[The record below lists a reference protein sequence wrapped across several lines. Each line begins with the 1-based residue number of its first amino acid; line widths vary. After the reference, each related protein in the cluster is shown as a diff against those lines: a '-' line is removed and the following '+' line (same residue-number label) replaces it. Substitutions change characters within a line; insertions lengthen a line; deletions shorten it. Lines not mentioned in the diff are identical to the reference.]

1 MGCWSPGV
9 WATEGSLTFVL
20 IGGISGSR
28 GRLLIKWSAG
38 YLSIQMNRSAAT
50 IFCTVT
56 IFCVVTVFEIS
67 SLWLPLQCSTMGQQK
82 TLQKQQEE
90 HLKNA
95 SSTISFLSIGL
106 SQHWI
111 LQDFYSLLDPQPH
124 TYNGSRVLVKLRS
137 VSFLWIAYI
146 TKSLLSFYHLSVW
159 APHVWRVFFGRKFGL
174 FFYLAGGHLRSPLKA
189 SITTFWLK
197 SSKGPDVE
205 NISCAD

>member
-1 MGCWSPGV
+1 MFWLKCSWNMGCWSPGV

-111 LQDFYSLLDPQPH
+111 LQDFYFCWTRSRTHIMGHVYWWNSGLSSSYGLLTSPKVCFH
-124 TYNGSRVLVKLRS
+124 FIICLSGLHMSEGCFLWKEVRVL
-137 VSFLWIAYI
+137 
-146 TKSLLSFYHLSVW
+146 LLFS
-159 APHVWRVFFGRKFGL
+159 
-174 FFYLAGGHLRSPLKA
+174 GGA
-189 SITTFWLK
+189 SQIP
-197 SSKGPDVE
+197 S
-205 NISCAD
+205 